1 MDMLRVGQYAG
12 FQNTYIGREIKTVDL
27 ETVKKQEQLKAL
39 QSEEQFSSPALSTLD
54 AERQKASRTAD
65 LENIS
70 LQFNKNDDYSF
81 IGRDANPETLD
92 MQKAISDMQK
102 DGILQEYQYFVGNS
116 GFVPMDMGFGI
127 LHSATEDGLVI
138 QK

>member
-12 FQNTYIGREIKTVDL
+12 FRNTYIGREIKTVDL
-27 ETVKKQEQLKAL
+27 ETVKKQEQLKEL
-39 QSEEQFSSPALSTLD
+39 QSEEQFSSPERSISEAG
-54 AERQKASRTAD
+54 RQKASRTAD

-70 LQFNKNDDYSF
+70 LHFNKNDDYGF

-116 GFVPMDMGFGI
+116 NFMPVDMGFGI
-127 LHSATEDGLVI
+127 LQSATADGLVI
-138 QK
+138 RK